1 MRALDYSAIVG
12 LAKTYFQI
20 STLLCKSVL
29 TIPLPKAK
37 QPNLLFFTL
46 TFALFSSLSCR
57 PLSKKSNSRVFIV
70 WIFINLPVRGIIPS
84 FINNSNLAFSLC
96 NSLSWQSVRWN
107 YYMVFTFSILS
118 IPFSNSYFSCFLDNQ
133 YTRP

>member
-1 MRALDYSAIVG
+1 MRALDYSAILE

-29 TIPLPKAK
+29 TIPLLKAK

-46 TFALFSSLSCR
+46 TFAFFSSLL
-57 PLSKKSNSRVFIV
+57 PLSLRKATDMSFVVS
-70 WIFINLPVRGIIPS
+70 IFINLPVRGIIPS
-84 FINNSNLAFSLC
+84 FINNSNLAFSVC

-107 YYMVFTFSILS
+107 YYLVFTFSILS
-118 IPFSNSYFSCFLDNQ
+118 IPFSHSYFSCFLTDQ
-133 YTRP
+133 YTWP